1 MDKVKEFDKLILQM
15 SKCDKCLNMKSRNS
29 IDCSLIN
36 IYKDKEFSK
45 SIPSIWTDWYNR
57 LDSEIM
63 VIGQDRGPYNDM
75 NKYYKEYIRCRT
87 KENWKKII
95 EQEKSMTKRMLTK
108 YLIESAK
115 NNNID
120 KTEEILDELYIT
132 NAIMCA
138 RKGDNYRGNNI
149 KLKES
154 TCNCMENIKAQ
165 IDIVKPKIILTLGYF
180 PLYSLSSIYNFKI
193 DKNLTLTIKDN
204 GEFNIGEFIII
215 PLFHPTAQIKKEE
228 QLKQYNKI
236 WKYI

>member
-15 SKCDKCLNMKSRNS
+15 SNGDKCLNMKSRNS

-45 SIPSIWTDWYNR
+45 NIPSIWTDWYNR

-63 VIGQDRGPYNDM
+63 VIGQDWGPYNDM
-75 NKYYKEYIRCRT
+75 NKYYKEYIRCKT